1 MPWGFAVSGKGV
13 RDAGQACPSVFPARL
28 PEPHHARF
36 CEAHA
41 KAEDERYRKWQRDP
55 KINRRYGARWRK
67 IRTAYITAHPLCED
81 CLAAGRYTP
90 AQEVHHV
97 IPLEHGGTHDQAN
110 LRSLC
115 KPCHSRQSALD
126 GDRWRQTPRIY
137 TY

>member
-1 MPWGFAVSGKGV
+1 MPVK
-13 RDAGQACPSVFPARL
+13 PARPCSRPGCPNL
-28 PEPHHARF
+28 THARF